1 MAGFSVDPT
10 FLAML
15 GGGMKKVF
23 ERCRIPGCHAHSVG
37 LVCMTCARFVCQH
50 HVYITAA
57 LPPRPIC
64 ASCVVENHPEL
75 FEPTQGRDDSHRDQ
89 PPADGPRSSRHRG
102 DDNTVDADFEE
113 VR

>member
-15 GGGMKKVF
+15 SGGMKKVF
-23 ERCRIPGCHAHSVG
+23 EQCRIPGCHAHSVG
-37 LVCMTCARFVCQH
+37 LVCTTCVRFVCQH

-64 ASCVVENHPEL
+64 ASCVVDNHPEL
-75 FEPTQGRDDSHRDQ
+75 FEDDGHREESHRDQ
-89 PPADGPRSSRHRG
+89 PADFERGPSRHRG
-102 DDNTVDADFEE
+102 DNNTVDADFEE
-113 VR
+113 VS